1 MEHTSRQKDPSGY
14 VECSFGNPAGKR
26 LSTVR
31 EKLDQ
36 SPKKVFK
43 KTLQINKKHQSFA
56 ADR

>member
-1 MEHTSRQKDPSGY
+1 MKNTSRQKDPSGH
-14 VECSFGNPAGKR
+14 VEYSCDNPAGKR
-26 LSTVR
+26 VSKVR